1 MKKFTLVELLVVI
14 AIIAILA
21 AMLLPA
27 LNQARERARS
37 SSCVNNLKTF
47 SQFVFLY
54 SQDNDDYPLPLAI
67 ITDSGGTTERWMW
80 NGEFQKM
87 VTGDVFQATYEYWP
101 EKLLCPGATW
111 ALQIDTSASH
121 KDGRAN
127 ITRSYGRNN
136 EFGPAWNNPRHRT
149 IKLGKVRN
157 PSGKLDF
164 MDATG
169 WNPEY
174 SHAKYLTK
182 YFLTGESTTMT
193 VAYRHNRR
201 INASFYDGHVKNGL
215 AEGDIMT
222 STATSRPSDPAS
234 DNLYNTH
241 WNLWPNNQ

>member
-1 MKKFTLVELLVVI
+1 MKRFTLVELLIVI
-14 AIIAILA
+14 AIIAIIA

-37 SSCVNNLKTF
+37 TSCVSNLKTF

-54 SQDNDDYPLPLAI
+54 SQDNDDYPVPVAI
-67 ITDSGGTTERWMW
+67 LTDTGGTAMRWIQV
-80 NGEFQKM
+80 EAFQKM
-87 VTGDVFQATYEYWP
+87 VTGDSFSTYEYWP
-101 EKLLCPGATW
+101 EKLLCPGATY
-111 ALQIDTSASH
+111 ALQADTSADR

-127 ITRSYGRNN
+127 IARSYGRNN
-136 EFGPAWNNPRHRT
+136 EFGQLWNDPIHRT
-149 IKLGKVRN
+149 IKLGRVRN

-174 SHAKYLTK
+174 SHAKYSTK
-182 YFLTGESTTMT
+182 YLLTGESTTMT

-222 STATSRPSDPAS
+222 SSATARPAVPAS